1 VDEKLHNDEVSKG
14 TDLLHEGATADP
26 LDTAPGDVAALYS
39 RNNLEGG
46 KYRDFSASRDLARA
60 RTVRRKDGSRFKPE
74 RLTPVKEQTA
84 RSETQQFPSG
94 AKKQPFALETS
105 RWAALKNVLGHTA
118 PDRKKI
124 DLPEVPIEVPALAL
138 LSFAG
143 GVGKTSIA
151 ASLARLMVAQ
161 NESTL
166 LVDTQPYRLLSQLF
180 DRSASGAKVPE
191 TGLDGRKDAPVVL
204 LQAGDMAADFGER
217 GQQLAEQ
224 IAQEASELDRVVIDV
239 ATASVVVLRQIL
251 RLSPTLLVVLT
262 PDMASVISLEA
273 TNDFFEDWSR
283 CSGLHL
289 QPYYVLNH
297 FDANLRLHLDIREA
311 LSMRLGDRLLPF
323 ALRRSPS
330 VGEALAEGMT
340 VEAYA
345 PGSEIAEDLKRLAR
359 WILDQHAGTVTELP
373 NNRWGDR

>member
-1 VDEKLHNDEVSKG
+1 
-14 TDLLHEGATADP
+14 
-26 LDTAPGDVAALYS
+26 
-39 RNNLEGG
+39 
-46 KYRDFSASRDLARA
+46 
-60 RTVRRKDGSRFKPE
+60 VRRRDGSRSKTE
-74 RLTPVKEQTA
+74 RITPAKEQTA
-84 RSETQQFPSG
+84 RSEAQQFPSA
-94 AKKQPFALETS
+94 AKKQPFALEMS
-105 RWAALKNVLGHTA
+105 RWAGLKNVLGQPE

-124 DLPEVPIEVPALAL
+124 DLPEVPLGVPALAL

-151 ASLARLMVAQ
+151 ASLARLMAAQ

-166 LVDTQPYRLLSQLF
+166 LVDTQPYGLLSLLF
-180 DRSASGAKVPE
+180 DRSATGIKVPE
-191 TGLDGRKDAPVVL
+191 TGLDARNHAPVVL
-204 LQAGDMAADFGER
+204 LQSGDVAADLGESSH
-217 GQQLAEQ
+217 QLAER
-224 IAQEASELDRVVIDV
+224 IAQEASEMDRVVIDV

-262 PDMASVISLEA
+262 PDMASVLSLEA
-273 TNDFFEDWSR
+273 MKEFLEDWCR
-283 CSGLHL
+283 CSGLRL
-289 QPYYVLNH
+289 QPCYVLNH

-323 ALRRSPS
+323 ALRRSRS

-359 WILDQHAGTVTELP
+359 WILDQHAEKIAKLP
-373 NNRWGDR
+373 GNRWGDR